1 MLVVFGVALLVLAAA
16 VVVLFAML
24 AELAARV
31 PERSAQS
38 RNQEIRPLTE
48 ARLGHVPDVWPMTLP
63 TRERSVVLV
72 LSTICN
78 ACEDVARQLVS
89 DPGHADWAEA
99 SLAISTGARIRGE
112 EFVTRHRLTDF
123 PYFVDEGGE
132 WLSGEFGIQSSPT
145 ALVFRGKRLES
156 AHEFNDVAALR
167 AALDQGPDQGLDQEL
182 QEVHVQSAEN
192 REKEEV

>member
-31 PERSAQS
+31 PESGPA
-38 RNQEIRPLTE
+38 RNREIRPLDE
-48 ARLGHVPDVWPMTLP
+48 ARVGHVSAVWPAGLP
-63 TRERSVVLV
+63 RGERSVLLV

-89 DPGHADWAEA
+89 DPGHPDWAEA
-99 SLAISTGARIRGE
+99 SLVISTGARIRGE
-112 EFVTRHRLTDF
+112 EFITRNRLERF

-132 WLSGEFGIQSSPT
+132 WVSGEFGIQSSPS
-145 ALVFRGKRLES
+145 ALVFHGERLES

-167 AALDQGPDQGLDQEL
+167 AALSQPLNGDL
-182 QEVHVQSAEN
+182 AEN

>member
-31 PERSAQS
+31 PDRSAPY
-38 RNQEIRPLTE
+38 RNPAIRPLDE
-48 ARLGHVPDVWPMTLP
+48 ARVGHSPDVWPAGLP
-63 TRERSVVLV
+63 HRERSVLLV

-99 SLAISTGARIRGE
+99 SVVMSTGARIRGE
-112 EFVTRHRLTDF
+112 EFVTRNRLERF
-123 PYFVDEGGE
+123 PYFIDEGGE
-132 WLSGEFGIQSSPT
+132 WVHGEFGVQSSPT

-156 AHEFNDVAALR
+156 ALEFNDVAALR
-167 AALDQGPDQGLDQEL
+167 VAIDQGLHGDLE
-182 QEVHVQSAEN
+182 EN
-192 REKEEV
+192 REKEKEEV